1 VFGALDADL
10 RVKPMQ
16 YIIERGAQLENAS
29 FDEMNSG
36 SAFKI
41 TESSTEKYTHPVHS
55 AVKYDLIGNLA
66 EATQLARSTIAGIPK
81 RLNVAVFSQYKTN
94 PEDFIARA
102 STLINEQKATAIF
115 EHIAYNPV
123 DETHSSDI
131 FSAE

>member
-1 VFGALDADL
+1 
-10 RVKPMQ
+10 MQ